1 MALIALIGAS
11 ETLPDGS
18 LRALVTVAGETL
30 IERQAARLADV
41 GVTHI
46 AVAVGAVPAELL
58 ATCDRIRRR
67 GIRVTSVRVAGDLMN
82 MVESDDRIIL
92 VADGL
97 RASGTHYAAIARP
110 GSPAILVT
118 GDTMLTLGFERIDA
132 TRRWGGLAC
141 ISDKMVADL
150 AAMPGEWDMMLTLLR
165 LAVQAGARRLYCEPA
180 LFEQGEIAIVTDRP
194 TAALIEQSSL
204 QQVEYGGM
212 GLGRSAIMMPLIR
225 LAGPLLV
232 KSPNTARYLPYITAF
247 LWIIVALLAASGL
260 AAAGAL
266 IAVFGGL
273 GLAGMRFLSAF
284 RAESA
289 AQDRARAVIRTFAWG
304 LLAIFPWLLSLAGPA
319 HKMPPFSEAAL
330 APCLAAAILLA
341 RWLYEDSGERRRF
354 HWLLP
359 DADQAWILLAP
370 ALLFGFAPL
379 MFAILPLLALLQIL
393 LWVRLARRPE
403 SR

>member
-1 MALIALIGAS
+1 MALIALVGAS
-11 ETLPDGS
+11 ETLPDGG
-18 LRALVTVAGETL
+18 LRALVSLAGETL

-41 GVTHI
+41 GVTHL
-46 AVAVGAVPAELL
+46 AVAVGSVPAELL

-67 GIRVTSVRVAGDLMN
+67 GMRVTSVRTAADLMAL
-82 MVESDDRIIL
+82 VEEDDRIIL

-97 RASGTHYAAIARP
+97 RAGGTHYAAIAKP
-110 GSPAILVT
+110 GTPAILVT
-118 GDTMLTLGFERIDA
+118 GDTVLTQGFERIDA

-141 ISDKMVADL
+141 LSPPMVAEL

-180 LFEQGEIAIVTDRP
+180 LFEQGEIAIVADRRI
-194 TAALIEQSSL
+194 AALIEQSSL

-212 GLGRSAIMMPLIR
+212 GLGRSAIMMPLVR

-232 KSPNTARYLPYITAF
+232 KSPATARYLPYVTGL
-247 LWIIVALLAASGL
+247 LWVIVALLAASGL

-266 IAVFGGL
+266 VALFGGL
-273 GLAGMRFLSAF
+273 GLAAMRFLSAF

-289 AQDRARAVIRTFAWG
+289 GQDRWREIIRTFAWV
-304 LLAIFPWLLSLAGPA
+304 LLAIFPWLMSLAGAA
-319 HKMPPFSEAAL
+319 HEAPPFAEAAL

-341 RWLYEDSGERRRF
+341 RWLYEDSGEKRRF

-370 ALLFGFAPL
+370 SLLFGFAAP

-393 LWVRLARRPE
+393 LWIRLARRPE
-403 SR
+403 AR